1 MAKILGNKLVVVS
14 TAILGLSLIFLL
26 AACLEVISVGVELRI
41 SKEAVTLLIGN
52 ETHCALSLQNLSEKT
67 KQELESLKEE
77 NEEMVARTVVLKQMI
92 AAGRAKV
99 SREREEMREAEKQN
113 RAAQEEIKGTLVE
126 MEIVN
131 KKIKEIKDLTK
142 LEERIAKSR
151 DPGPK
156 DQLKVEFDT
165 IKKLGSDK
173 TKESV

>member
-1 MAKILGNKLVVVS
+1 MTKILGNKLFVVS

-26 AACLEVISVGVELRI
+26 AACLEVISVGEELRI
-41 SKEAVTLLIGN
+41 NKEAVTLLIGN
-52 ETHCALSLQNLSEKT
+52 ETHCALRLQDLSEKT
-67 KQELESLKEE
+67 KQELEALKEE
-77 NEEMVARTVVLKQMI
+77 NEEMVARTVILKQMI

-131 KKIKEIKDLTK
+131 KKIKEMKDLTK
-142 LEERIAKSR
+142 LEMIAKSKN
-151 DPGPK
+151 PGPK
-156 DQLKVEFDT
+156 DQLEVDT
-165 IKKLGSDK
+165 VKKLGSDK

>member
-26 AACLEVISVGVELRI
+26 AACLEVISVGEELRI
-41 SKEAVTLLIGN
+41 SKETVTLLIEN
-52 ETHCALSLQNLSEKT
+52 ETHCALSLQDISEKT
-67 KQELESLKEE
+67 KQQLEALKEE

-131 KKIKEIKDLTK
+131 KKIKEMKDLTK
-142 LEERIAKSR
+142 LERIAKSKN
-151 DPGPK
+151 PGQK
-156 DQLKVEFDT
+156 DQLKVEVD
-165 IKKLGSDK
+165 KDEKLDSDK

>member
-1 MAKILGNKLVVVS
+1 MAKILGNKLFVMS

-26 AACLEVISVGVELRI
+26 AACLEVISVGEELRI
-41 SKEAVTLLIGN
+41 SKEAAVMLV
-52 ETHCALSLQNLSEKT
+52 EKQAHCALSLQDLSEKT
-67 KQELESLKEE
+67 KQELEALKEE

-131 KKIKEIKDLTK
+131 KKIKEMKGLTK
-142 LEERIAKSR
+142 LEERRAKSKNP
-151 DPGPK
+151 DSK
-156 DQLKVEFDT
+156 DQLKV
-165 IKKLGSDK
+165 
-173 TKESV
+173 